1 MLVPGAAGRFLSFT
15 VHNSNRAGIWPAGA
29 QVGSNGLGK
38 QQTDEPSLHITQQ
51 HLAKSSQRNMQF
63 TSGHSPQLPL
73 LQPIKAAWEEL
84 LLRVAA
90 LHLQLHSFC
99 AALVQAC
106 MSRCEQ
112 LKQQVL
118 KVAGSANAAAVQ
130 PLESGRQQLVEQL
143 KTLQAQMSGSAPSAP
158 ASNSSKRARQA
169 ADAAQAAG
177 SASTATAYFANI
189 SSSNSNSRSQ
199 GGPQQYI
206 AATWQSVQQ
215 HPLYS
220 RAAGTPGLPYIL
232 LGLAAAALRGALR
245 RRRQLEQQMYLDEL
259 QLAQP
264 AGQGY
269 QSQRARWARA
279 IGTEPSGGG
288 SAGSS
293 MQEEV
298 SDQEAMAAAVA
309 STTSAPVQRGWLS
322 RLFQREDDE
331 ARRWQ
336 QFMQMSGAGDVREVW
351 MPEMADSMAPMVR
364 GVRAACAPAA
374 VWFGAVWF
382 DVALRAPRCTSG
394 TEQLL
399 TAPRCFMRAC
409 PMAAATAVHPHPC
422 QPYSPS
428 CHVRATIQGLP
439 VPSANLPH
447 RLPHDL
453 PPCTCNPRKSH
464 PCTCNPR
471 NSHPPPAPHPAGHQG
486 AGHGADPQGARGAQ

>member
-1 MLVPGAAGRFLSFT
+1 

-29 QVGSNGLGK
+29 QVGANGLSK
-38 QQTDEPSLHITQQ
+38 QQTDEPSMHITQQ

-73 LQPIKAAWEEL
+73 LQPIKAAWQEL

-99 AALVQAC
+99 TALVQAC
-106 MSRCEQ
+106 MTRCEQ

-118 KVAGSANAAAVQ
+118 KAAGSANAAAVQ
-130 PLESGRQQLVEQL
+130 PLESGRKQLVQQL
-143 KTLQAQMSGSAPSAP
+143 KTLQVQMSGSATSAQ
-158 ASNSSKRARQA
+158 ASSGSKRARQA
-169 ADAAQAAG
+169 PAAAQAAG

-189 SSSNSNSRSQ
+189 SSSNSSSNSRSQ

-220 RAAGTPGLPYIL
+220 RTAGTPGLPYIL
-232 LGLAAAALRGALR
+232 LGLAAAALLALRGALR
-245 RRRQLEQQMYLDEL
+245 RRRHLEQQMYLDEL

-279 IGTEPSGGG
+279 IGTEPSGG

-293 MQEEV
+293 MQEEG

-336 QFMQMSGAGDVREVW
+336 QFMQMSGATDVREVW
-351 MPEMADSMAPMVR
+351 MPEMADSMAPMVS
-364 GVRAACAPAA
+364 GARAA
-374 VWFGAVWF
+374 V
-382 DVALRAPRCTSG
+382 
-394 TEQLL
+394 
-399 TAPRCFMRAC
+399 
-409 PMAAATAVHPHPC
+409 
-422 QPYSPS
+422 
-428 CHVRATIQGLP
+428 
-439 VPSANLPH
+439 
-447 RLPHDL
+447 
-453 PPCTCNPRKSH
+453 
-464 PCTCNPR
+464 
-471 NSHPPPAPHPAGHQG
+471 
-486 AGHGADPQGARGAQ
+486 